1 MYNSTTA
8 RVDKLM
14 RLSVPDKT
22 IEIDKYFESKIGIM
36 FANDGIKERTQYL
49 KILKEGLDELAEKTK
64 SKRLRKIA
72 TTEEELEADKTS
84 LEKYTK
90 QYNDVAETAKK
101 QLFERARGIAANAGG
116 MKYFDLLMDYR
127 NKKTQGDKLAMRYED
142 AYEIFKGL
150 DSVLVT
156 NLRGAWEIILEIDDS
171 PF

>member
-1 MYNSTTA
+1 
-8 RVDKLM
+8 M

-22 IEIDKYFESKIGIM
+22 NEIEKYFEAKIGIM
-36 FANDGIKERTQYL
+36 FASDGIKERTQYL

-64 SKRLRKIA
+64 AKRLKKIA

-84 LEKYTK
+84 LEKFSK
-90 QYNDVAETAKK
+90 QYNDVEDTAKK
-101 QLFERARGIAANAGG
+101 QLIERAREIAANAGG
-116 MKYFDLLMDYR
+116 TKYFDLLMDYR
-127 NKKTQGDKLAMRYED
+127 NKKLQGKKLAMQYED